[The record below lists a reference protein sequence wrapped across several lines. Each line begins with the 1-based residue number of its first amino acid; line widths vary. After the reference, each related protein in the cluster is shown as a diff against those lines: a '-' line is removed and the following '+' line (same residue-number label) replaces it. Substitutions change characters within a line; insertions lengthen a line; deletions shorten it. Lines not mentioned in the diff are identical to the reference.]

1 MLGVVAF
8 WFDAGVP
15 GDPGDP
21 DEEGVNP
28 GIVIPKFLQLPLSS
42 PACSNQYFQNSA
54 RNSWKRASSAQHHW
68 ESIHYVES
76 IGRIV
81 T

>member
-1 MLGVVAF
+1 L
-8 WFDAGVP
+8 
-15 GDPGDP
+15 
-21 DEEGVNP
+21 
-28 GIVIPKFLQLPLSS
+28 
-42 PACSNQYFQNSA
+42 NQYFQNSA
-54 RNSWKRASSAQHHW
+54 HNSWKRASSAQHHW